1 MPWSFTTVNK
11 GDCLFLPKSMYH
23 QVKSYGTMN
32 TAVAMLFSRFDHIQQ
47 NKTRFTDCPSKSL
60 PLRDIDVDL
69 QFSGKGMMSMGYSE
83 LRNVR
88 KQLMANVDDND
99 KSTYKHILEAVT
111 IKDGHPLSP
120 KERAEGLMS
129 ILKKH
134 GKSAKRITRKLVKA
148 LPRSAIREASFL
160 IEPFLPSNS
169 YDYEYFQISPREI
182 AELLSILVKKG
193 NGVVK
198 RDDFLKQYQ
207 ERLWGS
213 EKFGDSFFDD
223 LAGKGSTSVGKE
235 GIIANFYSAAKKFDK
250 KEGGQS
256 DPDDDDNRDEDDG
269 DNEEGNYDDAYIG
282 RNIDLDSEKDD
293 ETLMGLGKQIFEK
306 DFVDNE
312 FSYGTSINTQKD
324 AQESSVVPD
333 SEEES
338 KHLMHDRDGQKQ
350 HSANEPQGLH
360 KDEL

>member
-1 MPWSFTTVNK
+1 
-11 GDCLFLPKSMYH
+11 MYH

-129 ILKKH
+129 ILKKD

-235 GIIANFYSAAKKFDK
+235 GIIANFYSAAKKFDR